1 MGIPV
6 PLVAVLGAA
15 RGSLQGAT
23 SSAQDGAVD
32 SVRTC
37 ALLALTA
44 LVTNDQLRLAPT
56 DGAPLMLA
64 IAIAAGHHLELRC
77 APSRAS
83 ELPSPAAFNS
93 AYFLLVVL
101 LRQQSRLV
109 HRAVPLLIATIRG
122 LLLTAAWRFAP
133 HRRVEVCS
141 SPPRGDGVGCGH
153 RRDAGGR
160 LLP

>member
-133 HRRVEVCS
+133 HRRVAMAW
-141 SPPRGDGVGCGH
+141 
-153 RRDAGGR
+153 DADIDEM
-160 LLP
+160 LADDSFLE

>member
-1 MGIPV
+1 MGTATRPV
-6 PLVAVLGAA
+6 PLGAVLGAA

-83 ELPSPAAFNS
+83 ELRTSDED
-93 AYFLLVVL
+93 L
-101 LRQQSRLV
+101 
-109 HRAVPLLIATIRG
+109 
-122 LLLTAAWRFAP
+122 
-133 HRRVEVCS
+133 
-141 SPPRGDGVGCGH
+141 
-153 RRDAGGR
+153 
-160 LLP
+160 